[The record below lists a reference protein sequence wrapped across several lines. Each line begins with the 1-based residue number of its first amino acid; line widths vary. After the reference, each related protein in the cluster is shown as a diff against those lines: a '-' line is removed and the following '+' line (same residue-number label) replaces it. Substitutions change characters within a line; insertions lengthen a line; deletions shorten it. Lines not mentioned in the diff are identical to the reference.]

1 MKTGNLADLQEHN
14 LSRILELLREN
25 EGISRQD
32 LVEMTGL
39 SASGVSK
46 LVGELIDKGLVVED
60 TVISRN
66 KGRRAIS
73 LKLNPNSVHAVGV
86 RLARHSVQC
95 GLFNVY
101 GRTLFTTARDFRT
114 RSLAEAKSTLQ
125 ELIEETLQESRER
138 NLNVIGIGVS
148 APGPL
153 FSHEG
158 RIVLTSNYA
167 EWKDFSVKEFLESR
181 FNIPVYVEH
190 DANVSVLA
198 EKWFGKGV
206 GSNNLVYVVVD
217 RGVGAGIFCNGQLY
231 RGHHGIAGEIGH
243 TTICYD
249 GPACECG
256 NRGCLEMY
264 CSSLSVLMQ
273 ARDVL
278 GADVAAHEQLTI
290 DTIARLAREGDLR
303 AQRLLTQAGRFLGI
317 GVANLINAYN
327 PERIILGGEAIK
339 AGEPW
344 FEAVKESVRDR
355 TLPEVYAG
363 TEIYMSEL
371 EIDPA
376 FLGTG
381 SLVIAAAF
389 ENVSELKTYS
399 ATTH

>member
-1 MKTGNLADLQEHN
+1 MRTGNLVDLQDHN

-60 TVISRN
+60 TIISRN

-101 GRTLFTTARDFRT
+101 GRALFTTTRDFRT
-114 RSLAEAKSTLQ
+114 RSLAEAKSTLE
-125 ELIEETLQESRER
+125 ELIGETLEESKARS
-138 NLNVIGIGVS
+138 LKVVGIGVS
-148 APGPL
+148 APGPM

-158 RIVLTSNYA
+158 RIVLTSNYP
-167 EWKDFSVKEFLESR
+167 EWTGFSVKEFLASR
-181 FNIPVYVEH
+181 FDMPVYVEH

-206 GSNNLVYVVVD
+206 GSNNLVYVMVD
-217 RGVGAGIFCNGQLY
+217 RGVGAGIFYDGKLY
-231 RGHHGIAGEIGH
+231 RGNHGIAGEIGH

-249 GPACECG
+249 GPPCECG

-264 CSSLSVLMQ
+264 CSSFAVLTQ
-273 ARDVL
+273 AREVL
-278 GADVAAHEQLTI
+278 AAETAPDGQLTI
-290 DTIARLAREGDLR
+290 DVIARMAREGDPR
-303 AQRLLTQAGRFLGI
+303 ALQLVTEAGRFLGI
-317 GVANLINAYN
+317 GIANLINAYN
-327 PERIILGGEAIK
+327 PERIILGGEMSK

-344 FEAVKESVRDR
+344 FRAVKESVRQR
-355 TLPEVYAG
+355 TLPEVYSG
-363 TEIYMSEL
+363 TEIHLSEL
-371 EIDPA
+371 ETDPA

-381 SLVIAAAF
+381 SLVISAAF
-389 ENVSELKTYS
+389 ENVSELQ
-399 ATTH
+399 THDVTGK

>member
-1 MKTGNLADLQEHN
+1 MADLQDHN

-46 LVGELIDKGLVVED
+46 LVGALIDKGLVVED
-60 TVISRN
+60 TIISRN

-86 RLARHSVQC
+86 RLARHYVQC

-101 GRTLFTTARDFRT
+101 GRTLFSTSREFQT
-114 RSLAEAKSTLQ
+114 RSLAEAKSALE
-125 ELIEETLQESRER
+125 ELIGQTLQESAARS
-138 NLNVIGIGVS
+138 LDVVGIGVS

-158 RIVLTSNYA
+158 RIALTSNYP
-167 EWKDFSVKEFLESR
+167 EWTDFSVKEFLESR
-181 FNIPVYVEH
+181 FKMRVSVEH

-206 GSNNLVYVVVD
+206 GSNNLVYVMVD
-217 RGVGAGIFCNGQLY
+217 RGVGAGIFYDGKLY

-243 TTICYD
+243 TTIYYD
-249 GPACECG
+249 GPRCECG

-264 CSSLSVLMQ
+264 CSSFAVLTQ
-273 ARDVL
+273 ARSEL
-278 GADVAAHEQLTI
+278 GSDGAQGEQLTI
-290 DTIARLAREGDLR
+290 DAIARLVREGDQR
-303 AQRLLTQAGRFLGI
+303 AIHLVTKAGRFLGI

-327 PERIILGGEAIK
+327 PERIILGGEMSK

-344 FEAVKESVRDR
+344 FQAVKESVQER
-355 TLPEVYAG
+355 TLPEVYAD
-363 TEIYMSEL
+363 TEIHMSEL
-371 EIDPA
+371 ETDPA

-381 SLVIAAAF
+381 SLVISAAF
-389 ENVSELKTYS
+389 DNVSALKTYA
-399 ATTH
+399 ATDK